1 MKKLL
6 TIFSFILL
14 LFISL
19 VVIFC
24 SSKEITGGDT
34 GGNDGWDAPPN
45 TIIQDGSYTYN
56 LNGDKWELII
66 NASDRTVSIKSN
78 DINIGLE
85 DSKYDNVFNGD
96 TITIKTRD
104 GKDIIFNP
112 SNPNSITIGGETAN
126 TGTGSGTEPSN
137 PNPNPD
143 SDPDTSI
150 GKDYKYYFVLETHA
164 SEVSGGSDYR
174 KQVDYTNSR
183 LFLNKNDSLEIQLN
197 EKTKLKVNNINTD
210 KGDLKD
216 LTWDAKTKILTIK
229 SSVNTFVY
237 NFTDKTVM
245 IDTVKGYLVD
255 EINVKYN
262 VERPSG
268 WYIYTKDETLS
279 EKLGA
284 YVYYADILAL
294 YYDCNPTNQSVYL
307 AGISNDYK
315 GYEPYGGS
323 DYSRIASIVMKVQ
336 DDYYSIDE
344 KPYYPYS
351 PYYSYIDKEKKYY
364 SFGSP
369 DTFNFNGRAYYYKT
383 SGRVPI
389 SRLNDY
395 IIIKGNSLILTD
407 TYDTESSKKE
417 GVWTNKEYTKTLVSG
432 YYYTNRLKLSIKNI
446 IDIDKD
452 KKGGTNTI
460 PPHIMEDFTGDK
472 IN

>member
-1 MKKLL
+1 M
-6 TIFSFILL
+6 
-14 LFISL
+14 
-19 VVIFC
+19 FC
-24 SSKEITGGDT
+24 SNEKVTGGDT
-34 GGNDGWDAPPN
+34 GENEGWDAPPY
-45 TIIQDGSYTYN
+45 TIIQGGSYIYT
-56 LNGDKWELII
+56 LNGDKWELTI
-66 NASDRTVSIKSN
+66 NASDRTVSVSSN
-78 DINIGLE
+78 NVDIPLQDN
-85 DSKYDNVFNGD
+85 KYDNVINGD

-112 SNPNSITIGGETAN
+112 SKPDTITIGGETAN
-126 TGTGSGTEPSN
+126 TGSGTEPSN

-279 EKLGA
+279 EQLGSSGSHP
-284 YVYYADILAL
+284 YMLAL

-307 AGISNDYK
+307 AGFANRS
-315 GYEPYGGS
+315 YGAIGS
-323 DYSRIASIVMKVQ
+323 IAMKAQ
-336 DDYYSIDE
+336 DDYYSIGE
-344 KPYYPYS
+344 KPYYPYK
-351 PYYSYIDKEKKYY
+351 PYYSFVDKEKEKYLFGLPDIYDY
-364 SFGSP
+364 SSYSIFLRYKSDGS
-369 DTFNFNGRAYYYKT
+369 FYYYKVNNV
-383 SGRVPI
+383 SRVY
-389 SRLNDY
+389 SQSLKGELR
-395 IIIKGNSLILTD
+395 IKGYSLFLTHTTD
-407 TYDTESSKKE
+407 NKE
-417 GVWTNKEYTKTLVSG
+417 AVYTNKEYTKTLVRG
-432 YYYTNRLKLSIKNI
+432 DINKLKLSIKGI
-446 IDIDKD
+446 IDTDKD
-452 KKGGTNTI
+452 KKWGTNTI
-460 PPHIMEDFTGDK
+460 PPHINGGFYRR
-472 IN
+472 

>member
-6 TIFSFILL
+6 TILSFILL
-14 LFISL
+14 LLICL
-19 VVIFC
+19 VVMFC
-24 SSKEITGGDT
+24 SNEKVTGVGGDT
-34 GGNDGWDAPPN
+34 DGYDGWDAPPN
-45 TIIQDGSYTYN
+45 TIIQGGSYIYT
-56 LNGDKWELII
+56 LNGDKWELTI
-66 NASDRTVSIKSN
+66 NASDRTVSVSSN
-78 DINIGLE
+78 NVDIPLQDN
-85 DSKYDNVFNGD
+85 KYDNVFNGD
-96 TITIKTRD
+96 TITIKTID
-104 GKDIIFNP
+104 GRDIIFNP
-112 SNPNSITIGGETAN
+112 SNTNSITIDGKNAN
-126 TGTGSGTEPSN
+126 KNESSKPDPTEP
-137 PNPNPD
+137 
-143 SDPDTSI
+143 DPDTSI

-268 WYIYTKDETLS
+268 WYIYTKDKTLS

-307 AGISNDYK
+307 AVISNDYK

-336 DDYYSIDE
+336 DEYYSTDE
-344 KPYYPYS
+344 KPYYPYR

-369 DTFNFNGRAYYYKT
+369 DTFNFNGNVYYYKT

-407 TYDTESSKKE
+407 TYGTESSKKE

-432 YYYTNRLKLSIKNI
+432 YHYTNRLKLSIKNI
-446 IDIDKD
+446 IDTDKD